1 MQDELTKHGL
11 KIYKTMAD
19 RKHTLGEKIREIL
32 IEILIIVFAVTLS
45 IWLHSWSEHKHEQKE
60 VKEFLR
66 GLKIDLTE
74 DILLL
79 KQSHDTIEV
88 VDRNFTTAFRLRKN
102 QLPDS
107 LVHHLFYYSMIVTN
121 PNNARYEGFKSS
133 GKLGN
138 IEDDSLREA
147 ILVYYQRTAPDII
160 GHESIVNQLQEKILD
175 YQIEKTDVSINEFLA
190 LTKVKGMLQ
199 ITAMNTQNSLYRYE
213 QSIKQVK
220 RLIALIDKYNPR

>member
-11 KIYKTMAD
+11 KIYKTMTD
-19 RKHTLGEKIREIL
+19 RKHSFGEKLREIL

-45 IWLHSWSEHKHEQKE
+45 IGLHSWSEHQREQKE
-60 VKEFLR
+60 VHEFLR
-66 GLKIDLTE
+66 GLKVDLNE

-79 KQSHDTIEV
+79 KQNHDTIAV
-88 VDRNFTTAFRLRKN
+88 VDKNFATAFQLRKN

-107 LVHHLFYYSMIVTN
+107 LVHHYFYYSMVVTN

-160 GHESIVNQLQEKILD
+160 EHEGLVNKLQEKILD
-175 YQIEKTDVSINEFLA
+175 YQIDKTDIPINEFVA
-190 LTKVKGMLQ
+190 ITKVKGMLQ
-199 ITAMNTQNSLYRYE
+199 IATQNTQHSLYLYE
-213 QSIKQVK
+213 KSIKQVK
-220 RLIALIDKYNPR
+220 KIIGLIDRYNL